1 MAYKDK
7 LRALLAPAERVV
19 LRKLSTPQK
28 IQDFLDAAWRQAQEL
43 LEAAQKEAPDLV
55 HSIYVWDAS
64 GGLDSD
70 RPGVD
75 LEFTDSP
82 EEIKLVS
89 A

>member
-1 MAYKDK
+1 MWQGILTSTHISSGLVIIEEK
-7 LRALLAPAERVV
+7 RAGEP
-19 LRKLSTPQK
+19 TPDQ
-28 IQDFLDAAWRQAQEL
+28 DAAWRQAQEL

-64 GGLDSD
+64 GGLDND

-82 EEIKLVS
+82 EEIKLVF